1 MRVFKKYYFGADLI
15 EVELFQDYIVMTL
28 SIDMQQVYTI
38 NVIFRQQTFDRQAF
52 NLCFSDKVCLFF

>member
-1 MRVFKKYYFGADLI
+1 MRVFKKHYFGADLI

-38 NVIFRQQTFDRQAF
+38 NVIFRQQTLYR
-52 NLCFSDKVCLFF
+52 